1 MPDIKSHQRIND
13 ILLGPLERPAL
24 RWLSAHMPA
33 WVTPDILTLVGVIGA
48 FIIFTGYGLT
58 HVNKAFL
65 WLASFGFLV
74 NWFGDSLD
82 GTVARY
88 RKIERPKY
96 GYFVDHSV
104 DSFNELLILVGLGLS
119 AYMRLEVA
127 LLILAGY
134 FLMSILVFLRT
145 SVTGEFRLSYG
156 MLGPTEVRVIAVL
169 VNTLIFF
176 FGNPKITL
184 PFGATTV
191 VDIVGMLI
199 AVVLIA
205 IYVFSSL
212 QEARSLARLGE

>member
-1 MPDIKSHQRIND
+1 MPSIKSHQRIND

-48 FIIFTGYGLT
+48 FIIFAGYGLT

-82 GTVARY
+82 GTVARF

-119 AYMRLEVA
+119 AYMLLEVA

-176 FGNPKITL
+176 FGNPKVTL
-184 PFGATTV
+184 PFGVATV
-191 VDIVGMLI
+191 VDIIGILI
-199 AVVLIA
+199 AVILIA
-205 IYVFSSL
+205 IYVFSSV
-212 QEARSLARLGE
+212 QEARSLAQLGE

>member
-24 RWLSAHMPA
+24 KWLAARMPA
-33 WVTPDILTLVGVIGA
+33 WVTPDTLTLVGVFGA
-48 FIIFTGYGLT
+48 FIIFAGYGLT
-58 HVNKAFL
+58 HFNKAFL

-96 GYFVDHSV
+96 GYFVDHAV
-104 DSFNELLILVGLGLS
+104 DSFNELLILIGLGLS
-119 AYMRLEVA
+119 AYMLLEVA

-156 MLGPTEVRVIAVL
+156 KLGPTEVRVIAVL
-169 VNTLIFF
+169 VNTSIFF
-176 FGNPKITL
+176 FGNPEVKL
-184 PFGATTV
+184 PFGVTTV
-191 VDIVGMLI
+191 VDIVGALI
-199 AVVLIA
+199 AVILIA
-205 IYVFSSL
+205 IFAFSAI
-212 QEARSLARLGE
+212 QEARSLARLGQ

>member
-13 ILLGPLERPAL
+13 ILLGHLERPAL

-48 FIIFTGYGLT
+48 IIIFTGYGLT